1 MNSSLNIMNNQS
13 KKNKYYITTPIYY
26 INDRPHLGHAY
37 SSVIAD
43 VLARYNKN
51 LGKEVFFLTG
61 TDEHGRK
68 IVQAAEKAGLPPQ
81 EFTDKNSVYFK
92 EILPLLNIEN
102 SYFIRTTDKE
112 IHWPKTIEL
121 WQKIKSA
128 GDIYKGF
135 YKGLYCIGHEAFL
148 KPSDLKNGICP
159 DHQAKPETIE
169 EENYFFKLSHYRDIL
184 KSKIENDEIKI
195 MPKTRKN
202 EVLSFLNDGLED
214 ISFSRPAKDL
224 SWGIP
229 VPEDA
234 TQTIYVWADALINY
248 ISGLKNDFDKFF
260 PPDAQII
267 GKDILRFHAIIWPA
281 MLLSAKLPLPKTIFV
296 HGYIT
301 IDGQKM
307 SKTIGNIIDPVEII
321 KKYGADPLRYYL
333 LREIVPSQDGDF
345 SYEKLKN
352 RYDSDL
358 ANGLSNTIHRIL
370 ILAWQNKIT
379 KTEKQKNRKTDDAEQ
394 IIRKNYVTAIENFEF
409 NEALKI
415 IWELIS
421 NIDKKIEEE
430 KLWEL
435 PQKDPKKFSEII
447 KNTLDDFYLIA
458 DLLKPFLPSTSK
470 KVLELIKLEN
480 KPEPIFKKLI

>member
-1 MNSSLNIMNNQS
+1 MDNQT
-13 KKNKYYITTPIYY
+13 KKKYYVTTPIYY
-26 INDRPHLGHAY
+26 INDRPHIGHAY

-68 IVQAAEKAGLPPQ
+68 IVQAAEKAKIPPK
-81 EFTDKNSVYFK
+81 EFADKNSSYFK
-92 EILPLLNIEN
+92 DLLPLLEIEN
-102 SYFIRTTDKE
+102 NYFIRTTDKE
-112 IHWPKTIEL
+112 IHWPKVIEL

-128 GDIYKGF
+128 DDIYKGT
-135 YKGLYCIGHEAFL
+135 YKGLYCVGHEAFL
-148 KPSDLKNGICP
+148 KSSDIKNGICP
-159 DHQAKPETIE
+159 DHQTKPEIIE
-169 EENYFFKLSHYRDIL
+169 EENYFFKISRYQNIL
-184 KSKIENDEIKI
+184 KTKIESDEIKI
-195 MPKTRKN
+195 LPITRKN
-202 EVLSFLNDGLED
+202 EILSFLNEGLED

-229 VPEDA
+229 VPDDT
-234 TQTIYVWADALINY
+234 TQTIYVWADALTNY

-267 GKDILRFHAIIWPA
+267 GKDILRFHAVIWPA
-281 MLLSAKLPLPKTIFV
+281 MLLSANLPLPKTIFV

-301 IDGQKM
+301 INGQKM
-307 SKTIGNIIDPVEII
+307 SKTIGNTIDPVEII
-321 KKYGADPLRYYL
+321 NKYGAEPLRYYL

-352 RYDSDL
+352 RYNSDL
-358 ANGLSNTIHRIL
+358 ANGLSNTIHRVL

-379 KTEKQKNRKTDDAEQ
+379 KSQKQKNRKTDDAEQ
-394 IIRKNYVTAIENFEF
+394 IIRKNYDEAILNFEF
-409 NEALKI
+409 NEALKT

-421 NIDKKIEEE
+421 QIDKKIETE

-435 PQKDPKKFSEII
+435 PQKDSKKFNEII
-447 KNTLDDFYLIA
+447 QNMLENFSFIA
-458 DLLKPFLPSTSK
+458 DLIKPFLPLTAEKIS
-470 KVLELIKLEN
+470 ELIKLEN
-480 KPEPIFKKLI
+480 KPEPIFKKII

>member
-1 MNSSLNIMNNQS
+1 MNSSLNIMNNQN

-26 INDRPHLGHAY
+26 INERPHLGHAY

-68 IVQAAEKAGLPPQ
+68 IIQAAEKTGLPPQ
-81 EFTDKNSVYFK
+81 EFADKYSAYFK

-112 IHWPKTIEL
+112 IHWPKAIEL

-128 GDIYKGF
+128 GDIYKGS
-135 YKGLYCIGHEAFL
+135 YKGLYCVGHEAFL
-148 KPSDLKNGICP
+148 KPSELKNGICP
-159 DHQAKPETIE
+159 DHQTKPEIIE
-169 EENYFFKLSHYRDIL
+169 EENYFFKLSRYQNIL

-195 MPKTRKN
+195 LPTTRKN
-202 EVLSFLNDGLED
+202 EILSFLNEGLED

-224 SWGIP
+224 NWGIP
-229 VPEDA
+229 VPGDA
-234 TQTIYVWADALINY
+234 TQTIYVWADALANY

-260 PPDAQII
+260 PPDTQII
-267 GKDILRFHAIIWPA
+267 GKDILRFHAVIWPA
-281 MLLSAKLPLPKTIFV
+281 ILLSAKLPLPKTIFI

-301 IDGQKM
+301 INGQKM

-321 KKYGADPLRYYL
+321 NKYGIDPLRYYL

-345 SYEKLKN
+345 SYEKLKK

-358 ANGLSNTIHRIL
+358 VNGLSNTIHRIL
-370 ILAWQNKIT
+370 ILAWQNK
-379 KTEKQKNRKTDDAEQ
+379 KMFNEREKISTAERQ
-394 IIRKNYVTAIENFEF
+394 IIRKKYDQAILNFEF

-421 NIDKKIEEE
+421 HIDKKIEKE

-435 PQKDPKKFSEII
+435 PQKNQKKFSEII
-447 KNTLDDFYLIA
+447 KNTLNDFYLIA
-458 DLLKPFLPSTSK
+458 DLLKPFLPLTGEK
-470 KVLELIKLEN
+470 ILELIKLEN
-480 KPEPIFKKLI
+480 KPEPIFKKL

>member
-1 MNSSLNIMNNQS
+1 MSKQN

-43 VLARYNKN
+43 TLARYNKN

-68 IVQAAEKAGLPPQ
+68 IAQAAQKDGLPPE
-81 EFTDKNSVYFK
+81 EFADKNSAYFK
-92 EILPLLNIEN
+92 EILPMLNIEN
-102 SYFIRTTDKE
+102 SYFIRTMDKKN
-112 IHWPKTIEL
+112 HFPKVIEQ

-128 GDIYKGF
+128 GDIYKGS
-135 YKGLYCIGHEAFL
+135 YKGLYCVGHEAFL
-148 KPSDLKNGICP
+148 KPSELKNGICP
-159 DHQAKPETIE
+159 DHQTKPETIE
-169 EENYFFKLSHYRDIL
+169 EENYFFKLSRYQNIL
-184 KSKIENDEIKI
+184 KSKIESDEIKI
-195 MPKTRKN
+195 LPETRKN

-214 ISFSRPAKDL
+214 VSFSRPSKDL

-229 VPEDA
+229 VPGDA
-234 TQTIYVWADALINY
+234 TQTIYVWADALTNY
-248 ISGLKNDFDKFF
+248 ISGLRNEFSKFF

-281 MLLSAKLPLPKTIFV
+281 MLLSANLPLPKIIFV

-301 IDGQKM
+301 INGQKM
-307 SKTIGNIIDPVEII
+307 SKTIGNIIDPIEII
-321 KKYGADPLRYYL
+321 NKYGPDPLRYYL
-333 LREIVPSQDGDF
+333 LREIAPSQDGDF

-358 ANGLSNTIHRIL
+358 ANGLSNTIHRVL
-370 ILAWQNKIT
+370 ILAWQNRNI
-379 KTEKQKNRKTDDAEQ
+379 KTEKDKNKKTNDVEE
-394 IIRKNYVTAIENFEF
+394 IIRKKYDETMLNFEF

-421 NIDKKIEEE
+421 SIDKKIEEE
-430 KLWEL
+430 KLWGL
-435 PQKDPKKFSEII
+435 PQENPEKFGEII
-447 KNTLDDFYLIA
+447 ENALDNFHLIA
-458 DLLKPFLPSTSK
+458 DLIKPFLPSTSEK
-470 KVLELIKLEN
+470 ILELIKLEN
-480 KPEPIFKKLI
+480 KPEPIFKKL